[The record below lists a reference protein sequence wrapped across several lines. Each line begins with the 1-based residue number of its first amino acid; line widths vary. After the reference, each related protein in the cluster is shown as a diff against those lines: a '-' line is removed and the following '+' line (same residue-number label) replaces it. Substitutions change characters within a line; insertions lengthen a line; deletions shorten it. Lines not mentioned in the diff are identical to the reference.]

1 LYGIPDNQPILGK
14 FTILNDDIV
23 TRFSVSDVSGN
34 EGTAVSG
41 STALSFVVS
50 RDNADA
56 AGSVTYSFANAT
68 TDGSDFVGGLP
79 AGGTV
84 NFAAG
89 VFTQTVTVNV
99 SPDFAIEGNETF
111 QINLGTA
118 TGGTILDGQGIGTIV
133 NDDTA
138 GSLIVSNP
146 VVNEAA
152 GTMTFD
158 ISRSA
163 GARGDVD
170 FTFQANTFPGAGS
183 ATSGADYTS
192 TPQTFQLRNG
202 QTTASYT
209 INILDDGIVEGNE
222 TVSLVLTNSTVASF
236 SGGTGTIVDNDV
248 GGAFSVADVTI
259 TEGDTGS
266 QSGQFI
272 VTRSAA
278 GGNALGAAAISY
290 TIVDAGSSAQT
301 TATFGSDYTA
311 SRSGTLTFAPGQTS
325 ATVPFTV
332 IGDTTAEG
340 NETFR
345 LQLASQSTGTIARGV
360 GTATIVDNDG
370 TPPPV
375 APNTPGLQQ
384 GTSGNDVLIS
394 TNQGNSILAGG
405 RGDDTYLVYAQGDV
419 VIEAVNEG
427 NDILYTTVSYS
438 LGENQ
443 VEAMSVADQMTTNSI
458 NLIGN
463 YVSQIIVG
471 NYGDN
476 VLNGGS
482 GGVDTLIGLFGNDTY
497 AVGDARTVIVEQA
510 GQGSDTAVTSVS
522 YTLGA
527 GVSVEVFAAQNA
539 ASTTGLRLG
548 GNELAQTIAG
558 TAGADTISGGGGR
571 DVLLGGAGADTFVI
585 GAVAAG
591 NVAVLADFVAGTDR
605 IGLTSTAFNVGT
617 SLDAAE
623 FVAGTAA
630 TTADQRV
637 IYDAGTGQ
645 LFYDADGNG
654 AGAAV
659 LFAQVVPGTAITA
672 ASFDVVVPTAT
683 TA

>member
-1 LYGIPDNQPILGK
+1 MAITIRTGSALEGNSGLTTATVTITRSNTSEAPDGFYWEVLGSEYNSYYAGSAGFSATADRTDYVASNGSYDTGYTVFAANALEATFTFSISGDNVVEPDETLFVRLYGIPDNQPILGK

-427 NDILYTTVSYS
+427 NDISTPPSAT
-438 LGENQ
+438 
-443 VEAMSVADQMTTNSI
+443 AW
-458 NLIGN
+458 
-463 YVSQIIVG
+463 
-471 NYGDN
+471 
-476 VLNGGS
+476 
-482 GGVDTLIGLFGNDTY
+482 
-497 AVGDARTVIVEQA
+497 ARTR
-510 GQGSDTAVTSVS
+510 SRRCRS
-522 YTLGA
+522 
-527 GVSVEVFAAQNA
+527 
-539 ASTTGLRLG
+539 
-548 GNELAQTIAG
+548 
-558 TAGADTISGGGGR
+558 
-571 DVLLGGAGADTFVI
+571 
-585 GAVAAG
+585 
-591 NVAVLADFVAGTDR
+591 
-605 IGLTSTAFNVGT
+605 
-617 SLDAAE
+617 
-623 FVAGTAA
+623 
-630 TTADQRV
+630 
-637 IYDAGTGQ
+637 
-645 LFYDADGNG
+645 
-654 AGAAV
+654 
-659 LFAQVVPGTAITA
+659 
-672 ASFDVVVPTAT
+672 PTR
-683 TA
+683 